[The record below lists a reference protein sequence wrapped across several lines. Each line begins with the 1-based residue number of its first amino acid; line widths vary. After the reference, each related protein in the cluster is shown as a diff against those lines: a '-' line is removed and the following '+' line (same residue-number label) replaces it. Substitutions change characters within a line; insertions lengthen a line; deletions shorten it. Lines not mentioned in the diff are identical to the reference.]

1 MNGLVFEE
9 ATKLKC
15 THFFKLFKMDDNFD
29 YGPIRRSERLMT
41 IRAREVSKKLGQALF
56 KDTRVTI
63 HKQTGNTVKR
73 NSVTVNKD
81 THKLV
86 YGSHSKKCF
95 ACSPSQKPLIG
106 RRKRLQESSKNI
118 INEFSDEDDCL

>member
-1 MNGLVFEE
+1 ME
-9 ATKLKC
+9 
-15 THFFKLFKMDDNFD
+15 DNFD
-29 YGPIRRSERLMT
+29 YGPIRRSERLVT
-41 IRAREVSKKLGQALF
+41 IRATEVSKKVGLGVM

-63 HKQTGNTVKR
+63 HKQTGSTVKR

-95 ACSPSQKPLIG
+95 ACSPAQKPLIG
-106 RRKRLQESSKNI
+106 RRKRLQESSKTI
-118 INEFSDEDDCL
+118 INECADEED